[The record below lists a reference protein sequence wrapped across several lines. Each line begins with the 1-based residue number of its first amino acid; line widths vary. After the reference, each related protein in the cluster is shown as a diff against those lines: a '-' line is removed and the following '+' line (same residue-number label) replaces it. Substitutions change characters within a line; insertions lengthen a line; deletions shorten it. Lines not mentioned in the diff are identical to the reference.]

1 MRVHYGLILVLAVGL
16 LSVSTSAGQEL
27 ELSRKVIETE
37 GHPTR
42 GPVDAPVTIVE
53 FGDFE
58 CPYCGALF
66 TTLQAVQ
73 RNYPDRVRLVF
84 RQFPLIFTHQHAQ
97 KAAEASLCAHEQ
109 NQFWAYHDSL
119 FRGQDDIAV
128 PALKQRAVDMGLDTG
143 RFNECLDSGV
153 KWVDAEHDIDDG
165 VNAAVYSTPTMFING
180 LILEGSH
187 PYQSIIEVVESELE
201 RIALSR

>member
-1 MRVHYGLILVLAVGL
+1 MRVHYGLILVLALNL
-16 LSVSTSAGQEL
+16 LSVSTSVGQEL

-37 GHPTR
+37 GHPSK

-73 RNYPDRVRLVF
+73 RNYPKQVRLVF
-84 RQFPLIFTHQHAQ
+84 RQFPLIFTHQYAQ

-109 NQFWAYHDSL
+109 NDFWEYHDSL
-119 FRGQDDIAV
+119 FSRQDDLDV
-128 PALKQRAVDMGLDTG
+128 PALKQRAVDMGLDTV
-143 RFNECLDSGV
+143 RFNACLDSGT
-153 KWVDAEHDIDDG
+153 KWADAERDIDEG
-165 VNAAVYSTPTMFING
+165 VSAAVFRTPTMFING
-180 LILEGSH
+180 LILEGSY
-187 PYQSIIEVVESELE
+187 PYQSIVEVVESELE
-201 RIALSR
+201 RIAAGR